1 MKLITLPFA
10 GGCSAR
16 RLFGRADDPAA
27 PAPPAAPAT
36 VTVTTTPAPAPLSA
50 PDASGPCTD
59 DDLVVA
65 FVHACRLSR
74 GRPRH
79 SGRRCAHPRAST
91 PRQRCAPPHAQ
102 PRRRRHRRRHS
113 VWDRHLEGRRV
124 RTLGQLGRYSAQ
136 RIRLAPNERRRTD
149 LQRKRQPGGPN
160 SDNSRVSSSQSHT
173 DLV

>member
-74 GRPRH
+74 
-79 SGRRCAHPRAST
+79 ADLVT
-91 PRQRCAPPHAQ
+91 PAGGVLIHV
-102 PRRRRHRRRHS
+102 PRRPANAAHHLTLNPGDVATADVTAYGIDTS
-113 VWDRHLEGRRV
+113 TGDRAHAGATWSLLRPTDSS
-124 RTLGQLGRYSAQ
+124 RTQ
-136 RIRLAPNERRRTD
+136 
-149 LQRKRQPGGPN
+149 
-160 SDNSRVSSSQSHT
+160 
-173 DLV
+173 